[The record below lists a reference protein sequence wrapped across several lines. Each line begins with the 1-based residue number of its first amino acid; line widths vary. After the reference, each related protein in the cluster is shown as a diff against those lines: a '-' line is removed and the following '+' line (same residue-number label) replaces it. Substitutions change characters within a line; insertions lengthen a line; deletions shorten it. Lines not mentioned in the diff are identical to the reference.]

1 MDDVLKISTVVHNK
15 NMLVDVNT
23 LNRCLKLGY
32 QDPFQHCINIY
43 VKFTFDKKEFELFV
57 GHFCD
62 SHVPLGLCDRNCAI
76 EYHHFTPLY

>member
-15 NMLVDVNT
+15 NMFVDVNT

-62 SHVPLGLCDRNCAI
+62 SDVPLGLCDRNCAI